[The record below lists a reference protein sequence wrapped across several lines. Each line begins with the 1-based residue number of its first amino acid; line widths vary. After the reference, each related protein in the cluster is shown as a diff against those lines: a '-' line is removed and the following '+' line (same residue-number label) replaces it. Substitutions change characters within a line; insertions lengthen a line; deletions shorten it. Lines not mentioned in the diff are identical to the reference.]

1 MIGDSS
7 MIVLPTVFR
16 QVLKDALVVVV
27 FVAWLFVSLCLSLS
41 VVLVRAI
48 LHTGRTIVLYELQ
61 VPVSY
66 GYERVEKKKSNSR

>member
-1 MIGDSS
+1 M
-7 MIVLPTVFR
+7 
-16 QVLKDALVVVV
+16 VVVV

-48 LHTGRTIVLYELQ
+48 LHTGRTIVLYRYELK
-61 VPVSY
+61 VSY